1 MAKANGAA
9 FDDKSS
15 IVPIK
20 RHASVMPLHQSGK
33 IVPPAIMWMFM
44 TGRYDDAVQKG
55 MEEQG
60 LTGSYTMV
68 ETDAEM
74 LISHGV
80 DPKAKAPNCAEC
92 HGTLSGHTP
101 DGTGM
106 VPFTKLGY
114 HTVPAAV
121 KACTQCH
128 SKETMSWSAMHDKHR
143 SKMSCKTCHTTQTI
157 VVR

>member
-1 MAKANGAA
+1 MLNILIADDHAIVRKGLKQILLEEYPTAIIGEAA
-9 FDDKSS
+9 
-15 IVPIK
+15 
-20 RHASVMPLHQSGK
+20 
-33 IVPPAIMWMFM
+33 
-44 TGRYDDAVQKG
+44 
-55 MEEQG
+55 
-60 LTGSYTMV
+60 
-68 ETDAEM
+68 DAEM